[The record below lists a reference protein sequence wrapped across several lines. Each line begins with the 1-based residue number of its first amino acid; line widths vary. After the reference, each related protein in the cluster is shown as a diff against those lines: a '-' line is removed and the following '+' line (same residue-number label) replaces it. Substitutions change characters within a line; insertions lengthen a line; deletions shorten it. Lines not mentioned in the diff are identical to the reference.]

1 MILVNFPF
9 SKIITKKVK
18 TPPSFQI
25 SEFLCE
31 NRTSVLII
39 NTSVVILL
47 STSFFQSSKM
57 SNIKVSEDVVELC
70 TIIETNGDKID
81 DKTSITFG
89 KLFDLYENI
98 SENLVAF
105 LRRAKKFKF
114 VDFEGEMLFQGKDN
128 ETRITLLK
136 SAAEVKQ
143 IASES

>member
-1 MILVNFPF
+1 
-9 SKIITKKVK
+9 
-18 TPPSFQI
+18 
-25 SEFLCE
+25 
-31 NRTSVLII
+31 
-39 NTSVVILL
+39 
-47 STSFFQSSKM
+47 M

-81 DKTSITFG
+81 DKTITFG

>member
-1 MILVNFPF
+1 
-9 SKIITKKVK
+9 
-18 TPPSFQI
+18 
-25 SEFLCE
+25 
-31 NRTSVLII
+31 
-39 NTSVVILL
+39 
-47 STSFFQSSKM
+47 M

-81 DKTSITFG
+81 DQKSVITFG

-114 VDFEGEMLFQGKDN
+114 VEFEGEMLFQGKDN
-128 ETRITLLK
+128 ETKITLLK

-143 IASES
+143 IASESWMGQKLCDCL

>member
-1 MILVNFPF
+1 MRDSHQIFPF
-9 SKIITKKVK
+9 GKIITKKVK

-25 SEFLCE
+25 SEFE
-31 NRTSVLII
+31 NQTSVSNHKHFLFSYQQFER
-39 NTSVVILL
+39 N
-47 STSFFQSSKM
+47 KM

-70 TIIETNGDKID
+70 TIIETNGDQID